1 MLYVDLD
8 NFKQI
13 NDSLGHTVGDRVLM
27 ELTQRITEHLREEDT
42 VARIGGDEFVILLPQ
57 LSHEQEDA
65 TNRADD
71 LANKLLHLL
80 TRPIPLANHNL
91 QVTASIGA
99 VIFPDKGDNDADELI
114 RFADTAMYRAKENG
128 RNSIVHFEKSMADD
142 ATRRCRQ
149 NVINTLAPCSM
160 LIWITSNRLMIHS
173 VTQWVTGCSWS

>member
-1 MLYVDLD
+1 
-8 NFKQI
+8 
-13 NDSLGHTVGDRVLM
+13 M

-128 RNSIVHFEKSMADD
+128 RNGIVHFEKSMADN
-142 ATRRCRQ
+142 ATRRLNLDNQLRNALQ
-149 NVINTLAPCSM
+149 NNEFQLHFQPCSM

-173 VTQWVTGCSWS
+173 ATQWVTGCSWS